1 MGEIQGTVR
10 LAAVTKADIRVA
22 ETLLDVL
29 RHLGRDLMPPAEGE
43 ATSGTPID
51 YDDNDQLQLIVTRLQ
66 AFDEDHRGA
75 LERVI
80 MGMSVLVEN
89 EVLDPDARTLEL
101 HPTLLVGQ
109 DVAARL
115 SAILE
120 RAGHEGGGGVDA
132 LLGRVESMCVGDLDV
147 INMQSKALA
156 ALKAQL
162 ERARS
167 AAEACGPGGAQAGF
181 EQWVLEEFAGGDA
194 EQAAELLTRHGIEFA
209 DREIDT
215 AWDAWV
221 RACERVLDA
230 LDTEEAETAAAQPE
244 PVGEANAVL

>member
-10 LAAVTKADIRVA
+10 LAAVTKADISVA
-22 ETLLDVL
+22 EALLDML
-29 RHLGRDLMPPAEGE
+29 RHLGRDLMPPADGE
-43 ATSGTPID
+43 ATNGRQID
-51 YDDNDQLQLIVTRLQ
+51 YNDNDQLQLIVSRLQ

-89 EVLDPDARTLEL
+89 EVLDPGTRTLEL
-101 HPTLLVGQ
+101 HPTSLLGQ

-120 RAGHEGGGGVDA
+120 RAGHEGGADVDA
-132 LLGRVESMCVGDLDV
+132 LLGRVESMCMGDLDV

-162 ERARS
+162 ERARTV
-167 AAEACGPGGAQAGF
+167 AEAFGPGGAQAGF
-181 EQWVLEEFAGGDA
+181 EQWVLEEFAGGDT
-194 EQAAELLTRHGIEFA
+194 EQAAELLARHGIEFA

-230 LDTEEAETAAAQPE
+230 LDAEETETAAALPE
-244 PVGEANAVL
+244 AVGEANAVL